1 MFGWIHH
8 LPIGRKFLVLSL
20 VALIM
25 VAAPTMSVISTSWGL
40 YRALEDERAGL
51 PPVKV
56 LLKLVRLTQEHRG
69 LSNAVLNGENSKAA
83 DRQARQQAID
93 QAFTEVEQLYAGLPR
108 EALQPELKGMKAAW
122 QDVSARVAQGGI
134 AAPDSLKAHTALV
147 NRMLNFVEDE
157 TGASGMALDADMACY
172 YLITAA
178 FRDLPRLS
186 EKMGLARARGTV
198 MLVKRSVNTDERSTL
213 ASLVDASMA
222 HRNDL
227 ERSLAKARAANPDV
241 DVAVRGAVEKAM
253 SAHTRMQELA
263 LSVAKGADTHEM
275 SGPQYFDA
283 TTQSILQQFALSD
296 AVVQELDVLLTQRAH
311 AQRSEIVATLVV
323 VLLMSGLGGMLAV
336 AITRNTAHGMQKVV
350 DAAEALSR
358 GDLTLRVSSSQRD
371 EIGQVQRAIATAVEQ
386 LRETLGGIRA
396 ASESVATASS
406 QIEQGN
412 LDLSSRTET
421 QASSLQETASS
432 MEEMSATVRHNADTA
447 LEANRLSS
455 QVAGGAAESG
465 RNFAQ
470 VRQKMEAIKQT
481 SSRIADINAVID
493 GIAFQT
499 NILAL
504 NAAVE
509 AARAGEQGRGFA
521 VVAAE
526 VRSLAQ
532 RSAQAAREIKT
543 LIADSVTQV
552 DEGYALAEATARSI
566 DEVIVQV
573 QRVSQ
578 LMGEVASGSSEQS
591 QGIAQVNQAVT
602 LLDQATQQNAALVE
616 ESSAAASS
624 LRDQA
629 ERLQAAVGT
638 FRLA

>member
-1 MFGWIHH
+1 M
-8 LPIGRKFLVLSL
+8 
-20 VALIM
+20 
-25 VAAPTMSVISTSWGL
+25 
-40 YRALEDERAGL
+40 
-51 PPVKV
+51 
-56 LLKLVRLTQEHRG
+56 
-69 LSNAVLNGENSKAA
+69 
-83 DRQARQQAID
+83 QA
-93 QAFTEVEQLYAGLPR
+93 
-108 EALQPELKGMKAAW
+108 
-122 QDVSARVAQGGI
+122 
-134 AAPDSLKAHTALV
+134 
-147 NRMLNFVEDE
+147 
-157 TGASGMALDADMACY
+157 
-172 YLITAA
+172 
-178 FRDLPRLS
+178 
-186 EKMGLARARGTV
+186 
-198 MLVKRSVNTDERSTL
+198 
-213 ASLVDASMA
+213 
-222 HRNDL
+222 
-227 ERSLAKARAANPDV
+227 
-241 DVAVRGAVEKAM
+241 
-253 SAHTRMQELA
+253 LA

-275 SGPQYFDA
+275 TGPQYFDA
-283 TTQSILQQFALSD
+283 TTQAILPQFALSD
-296 AVVQELDVLLTQRAH
+296 AVVEELDVLLTQRAQ
-311 AQRSEIVATLVV
+311 AQRSEIIATLVV
-323 VLLMSGLGGMLAV
+323 VVLMSGLGGMLAV
-336 AITRNTAHGMQKVV
+336 AITRNTAQGMQNVV

-358 GDLTLRVSSSQRD
+358 GDLTLRASSSQRD
-371 EIGQVQRAIATAVEQ
+371 EIGQVQRAISRAVAQ
-386 LRETLGGIRA
+386 LRDTMGGIRA

-421 QASSLQETASS
+421 QASSLQQTASS

-481 SSRIADINAVID
+481 SARIADINAVID

-499 NILAL
+499 NILVL

-543 LIADSVTQV
+543 LIADSVAQV
-552 DEGYALAEATARSI
+552 DEGYDLAEATARSI